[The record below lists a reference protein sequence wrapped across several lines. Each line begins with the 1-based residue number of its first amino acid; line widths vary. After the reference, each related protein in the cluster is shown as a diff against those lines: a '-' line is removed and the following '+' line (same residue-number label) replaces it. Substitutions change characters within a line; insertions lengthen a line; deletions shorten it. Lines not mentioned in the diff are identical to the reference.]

1 LSCRNH
7 KSKLY
12 ISNIYQIYQYFECLS
27 KLSCRNYRLEL
38 SIRIVHWKH
47 TSELST
53 RKLINYHLQTGC
65 DMNKST
71 STLLIAAVAG
81 IMVAGALAVALPSA
95 AFAQTANGGGGGI
108 GGAGGAGGVGGNGG
122 TNNGGTL
129 NSHFGQRAN
138 GGDANGGDG
147 GNANGGD
154 AAACHN
160 RCGAHA

>member
-1 LSCRNH
+1 
-7 KSKLY
+7 
-12 ISNIYQIYQYFECLS
+12 
-27 KLSCRNYRLEL
+27 
-38 SIRIVHWKH
+38 
-47 TSELST
+47 
-53 RKLINYHLQTGC
+53 
-65 DMNKST
+65 MNKST

-81 IMVAGALAVALPSA
+81 IMVAGALAVALPSV
-95 AFAQTANGGGGGI
+95 AFASDQIEMVALTRRRPKPQIGGGGGI
-108 GGAGGAGGVGGNGG
+108 GGAGGAGGVAGNGG